1 VGKVLHLKK
10 LSKGK
15 KDPQVTFLSLV
26 IRHRLKQLGLEQKD
40 LAADVP

>member
-1 VGKVLHLKK
+1 VWEGASPKKVKQ
-10 LSKGK
+10 GQEG
-15 KDPQVTFLSLV
+15 PQVTFLSQV